1 MDIGLKIKELRNLRG
16 LTQEELAN
24 RCELTKGYI
33 SQLENDLTEP
43 SISTLE
49 NILLALGSSFSEFFS
64 EEKEEKIIFT
74 KDDYFEKIEA
84 NQKTKWLVVNSQKN
98 EMEPILVELSKG
110 AETEK
115 DLPHEGEEFGYILQ
129 GKVEL
134 IIGSN
139 IYKCVKGETF
149 YFVPNKTHYIKN
161 ISEGESK
168 LIWISSPPNF

>member
-1 MDIGLKIKELRNLRG
+1 MDIGQKIKELRILRG

-33 SQLENDLTEP
+33 SQLENDVTEP

-49 NILLALGSSFSEFFS
+49 DILLSLGSSFSEFFS
-64 EEKEEKIIFT
+64 EEKEEKIIFS
-74 KDDYFEKIEA
+74 KEDYFEKTEENHKI
-84 NQKTKWLVVNSQKN
+84 KWLVVNSQKN
-98 EMEPILVELSKG
+98 EMEPILVELLKG

-115 DLPHEGEEFGYILQ
+115 DLPHEGEEFGYVLQ
-129 GKVEL
+129 GKIEL
-134 IIGSN
+134 IIGNN
-139 IYKCVKGETF
+139 IYKCAKGETF

-161 ISEGESK
+161 ISEGETK

>member
-49 NILLALGSSFSEFFS
+49 DILLALGSSFKEFFS

-74 KDDYFEKIEA
+74 KDDYFEKIES

-98 EMEPILVELSKG
+98 EMEPILVELKKG

-139 IYKCVKGETF
+139 IYKCAKGETF

>member
-43 SISTLE
+43 SFSTLE

-74 KDDYFEKIEA
+74 KDDYFEKEEI

-110 AETEK
+110 AQTEK
-115 DLPHEGEEFGYILQ
+115 DLPHEGEEFGYVLQ

-139 IYKCVKGETF
+139 IYKCAKGETF
-149 YFVPNKTHYIKN
+149 YFIPNKTHYIRN

-168 LIWISSPPNF
+168 LIWVSSPPNF